1 MKRVSMEL
9 MEGNTLQNDEA
20 HPRPLAEDL
29 PLVAATESLNRFM
42 TRQTKTGLFHSA
54 WRHVEYAL
62 SREVGLDDSLKESYF
77 DDASQLLGKV
87 VRHKTTEDLQL
98 ASLTL
103 GSYLPCFLKRAR
115 GDVITA
121 DDCTRVYQS
130 LGSAIGY
137 LEPRRADDPPCW
149 RMTETAVLALAART
163 QQPDLLLY
171 PTSPREEASDTSSE
185 NHDSYFMAA
194 AKKLPLQQKLLPT
207 AKQYETH
214 ITLLNLLPML
224 SYAYAKANLI
234 MPEGPTDNLNHLL
247 GLIVAE
253 THEVMLAKPE
263 KQFLDHLSRAVAWH
277 YQQAVANNTK
287 TAA

>member
-1 MKRVSMEL
+1 MNRVSMEL
-9 MEGNTLQNDEA
+9 IKETTLQNDEA

-54 WRHVEYAL
+54 WRHIEYAL
-62 SREVGLDDSLKESYF
+62 SREVGLNDSLKESYF

-115 GDVITA
+115 GDAITA
-121 DDCTRVYQS
+121 GDCTRVYQS
-130 LGSAIGY
+130 LGSAIAH

-163 QQPDLLLY
+163 KQPDLLLY

-194 AKKLPLQQKLLPT
+194 DKKLPLQQKLFPT
-207 AKQYETH
+207 AKLYETH

-224 SYAYAKANLI
+224 SYAYTKANLA
-234 MPEGPTDNLNHLL
+234 MPEDPTDNLNHLL
-247 GLIVAE
+247 GLIIAE
-253 THEVMLAKPE
+253 THEVPLAKPE

-277 YQQAVANNTK
+277 YQQAVANNAEI
-287 TAA
+287 AA

>member
-1 MKRVSMEL
+1 
-9 MEGNTLQNDEA
+9 MEGASIGLIEKATLQNDDLY
-20 HPRPLAEDL
+20 PRPLAENL
-29 PLVAATESLNRFM
+29 PLVAAKESLNRFM

-62 SREVGLDDSLKESYF
+62 NREVGLDDSLKESYF

-87 VRHKTTEDLQL
+87 IRHKTTEDLQL

-115 GDVITA
+115 GDTITS

-130 LGSAIGY
+130 LGSAITY
-137 LEPRRADDPPCW
+137 LEPRRPDDPPCW

-163 QQPDLLLY
+163 KQPELLLY

-194 AKKLPLQQKLLPT
+194 DKKLPLQQKLLPT
-207 AKQYETH
+207 AKSYETH

-224 SYAYAKANLI
+224 SYAYTKANLP
-234 MPEGPTDNLNHLL
+234 MPDEPIDNLNYLL

-253 THEVMLAKPE
+253 THAAKLTKQE

-277 YQQAVANNTK
+277 YQQAVTNNTE
-287 TAA
+287 AAA

>member
-1 MKRVSMEL
+1 MERVSYGL
-9 MEGNTLQNDEA
+9 IDVATLQNDEA
-20 HPRPLAEDL
+20 YPRPLAEDL

-87 VRHKTTEDLQL
+87 IRHKTTEDLQL

-130 LGSAIGY
+130 LGSAIAH
-137 LEPRRADDPPCW
+137 LEPRSADDPPCW

-163 QQPDLLLY
+163 KQPELLLY

-185 NHDSYFMAA
+185 NHDSYFMTAD
-194 AKKLPLQQKLLPT
+194 KKLPLQQKLIPT
-207 AKQYETH
+207 SKSYENH

-224 SYAYAKANLI
+224 SYAYTKANLA
-234 MPEGPTDNLNHLL
+234 MPDEPTDNLNYLL
-247 GLIVAE
+247 GLIVTE
-253 THEVMLAKPE
+253 THGVKLAKPE

-277 YQQAVANNTK
+277 YQQAVANNTQI
-287 TAA
+287 AA